1 MRVMALDWG
10 DRHVGVALSDP
21 SGRVATPRC
30 VLATA
35 DVRRRGPSLTE
46 LVDDAK
52 PELLLVGLPLTLAGE
67 RGPQANKV
75 RSEAGQL
82 AHDLGIPLEFWDERF
97 SSEEAERIVRASGG
111 DSRQARGKLD
121 MIAASLFLQS
131 YLDARA
137 DREGEAED
145 E

>member
-1 MRVMALDWG
+1 MALDWG
-10 DRHVGVALSDP
+10 ERRVGVALSDP

-30 VLATA
+30 VLDTLE
-35 DVRRRGPSLTE
+35 VRRRGPSLMR
-46 LVDDAK
+46 LVEEAS
-52 PELLLVGLPLTLAGE
+52 PERLLVGLPLTLSGE
-67 RGPQANKV
+67 MGPQARKV

-97 SSEEAERIVRASGG
+97 SSEEAQRIVWESNRTTR
-111 DSRQARGKLD
+111 DARGSLD

-131 YLDARA
+131 YLDAQA
-137 DREGEAED
+137 DPEGEPDD